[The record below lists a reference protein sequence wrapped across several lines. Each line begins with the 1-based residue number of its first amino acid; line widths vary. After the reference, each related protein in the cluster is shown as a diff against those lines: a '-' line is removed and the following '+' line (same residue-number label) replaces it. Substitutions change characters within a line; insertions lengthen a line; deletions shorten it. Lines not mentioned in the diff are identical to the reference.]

1 LKLPGIHEPCAPLE
15 TLVNEKSWQKLSDD
29 LKFKVEM
36 ALRDA
41 CFEAINKTMREDAEA
56 MEFFRK
62 YPGLN
67 ISKLSPEMI
76 DEIVKIGD
84 EELDKYAKKDAMF
97 AKILKSQR
105 DFRKLVE
112 PYADLVRLPYPY
124 AK

>member
-1 LKLPGIHEPCAPLE
+1 
-15 TLVNEKSWQKLSDD
+15 
-29 LKFKVEM
+29 M

-41 CFEAINKTMREDAEA
+41 CFEAINKTMKEDAEA

>member
-1 LKLPGIHEPCAPLE
+1 
-15 TLVNEKSWQKLSDD
+15 
-29 LKFKVEM
+29 
-36 ALRDA
+36 
-41 CFEAINKTMREDAEA
+41 

-97 AKILKSQR
+97 AKVLESQR

-112 PYADLVRLPYPY
+112 PYDDLVRLPYPY